1 MKFFIDTAAIE
12 EIREAKSLGMVD
24 GVTTNPSLIAKTG
37 KEFHTVVKEIC
48 DEIEG
53 PISVEIVSDAF
64 EDMVAEARG
73 LAEIASNI
81 VIKVPCT
88 AEGLKTTRALRAE
101 GIGTNMTLVFSPAQ
115 ALLAAKAGAAFVS
128 PFIGR
133 LDDISQTGMDLIA
146 EINMIYENYDF
157 ETEVIV
163 ASIRHPLHVVE
174 AAQIGADIATI
185 PLKVI
190 TQLVSHPLT
199 TIGIE
204 KFLADWDK
212 VPK

>member
-12 EIREAKSLGMVD
+12 EIKEAKSLGMVD

-37 KEFHTVVKEIC
+37 KDFQTVVKEIC

-53 PISVEIVSDAF
+53 PISVEIVSDVF
-64 EDMVAEARG
+64 EDMVPEARA

-88 AEGLKTTRALRAE
+88 AEGLKTTRVLRAE

-115 ALLAAKAGAAFVS
+115 ALLAAKVGATYVS

-133 LDDISQTGMDLIA
+133 LDDISQTGMDLIG
-146 EINMIYENYDF
+146 EINLIYENYDF

-190 TQLVSHPLT
+190 TQLVGHPLT

-204 KFLADWDK
+204 KFLSDWGK

>member
-12 EIREAKSLGMVD
+12 EIKEAKSLGMVD
-24 GVTTNPSLIAKTG
+24 GVTTNPSLIAQTG
-37 KEFHTVVKEIC
+37 KDFSTVVREIC
-48 DEIEG
+48 DVIDG
-53 PISVEIVSDAF
+53 PISVEIVSNTF
-64 EDMVAEARG
+64 EDMAAEARE
-73 LAEIASNI
+73 LAKIASNI

-88 AEGLKTTRALRAE
+88 AEGLKTTRALKTE
-101 GIGTNMTLVFSPAQ
+101 GIETNMTLVFSPAQ
-115 ALLAAKAGAAFVS
+115 ALLAAKAGATYVS

-133 LDDISQTGMDLIA
+133 LDDVSQTGMDLIGQ
-146 EINMIYENYDF
+146 INMIYENYDF

-174 AAQIGADIATI
+174 AALIGADIATI

-190 TQLVSHPLT
+190 TQLVRHPLT

-204 KFLADWDK
+204 KFLSDWGK
-212 VPK
+212 IPK